1 MRVVSTAHQA
11 GIYEQRL
18 MFFSPAEGAAEKI
31 NNIFGGFPYWSNTV
45 LGEFV
50 NITGNSSRLPF
61 DAHELV
67 SLIAPVSTLALN
79 QDVNNRP
86 ALAM

>member
-1 MRVVSTAHQA
+1 MPV
-11 GIYEQRL
+11 
-18 MFFSPAEGAAEKI
+18 EGAAEKI

-67 SLIAPVSTLALN
+67 SLIAPVSTVPLLRGVDN
-79 QDVNNRP
+79 
-86 ALAM
+86 